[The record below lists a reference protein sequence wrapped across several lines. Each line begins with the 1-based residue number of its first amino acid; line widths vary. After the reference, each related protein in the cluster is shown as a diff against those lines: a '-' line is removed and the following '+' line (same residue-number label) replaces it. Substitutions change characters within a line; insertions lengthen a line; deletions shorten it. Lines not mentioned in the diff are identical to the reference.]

1 MAKYKRKKPQ
11 NVADRLRWLA
21 PHVEDFKACLARKGY
36 SAATITE
43 LMRLLACWAEW
54 VRNAGFDIGTIETG
68 FAASAEI
75 FQGSKTARAPQ
86 GAAALFIA
94 YLRRNEALARRE
106 PPLRPEETWPILAAF
121 RSWMREQR
129 GVADSTLDTYQ
140 STLSRPAEGARRR
153 SRSPTRR
160 QPCATSCSN
169 GRGPHGR
176 GRAQCIAVAT
186 RAFLRYLVAQGQLP
200 AGRDHAV
207 PGFASWQLATTPRF
221 LSDPDLARVLA
232 ACDGAD
238 RLRDRAVILLLA
250 RLGLRASEVAH
261 LSFEQIDWAGGR
273 LTVAGKSRR
282 EERLPLT
289 QEVGDAIIAYIERAR
304 PRGGDAA
311 RVFLTDAAPIVPL
324 SRVAVKCI
332 VRRALGRAG
341 VDSPHRGAHVLR
353 HSAATAMLR
362 HGVSLAGVGA
372 VLRHRSPSM
381 TALYAKVD
389 IALLSEIA
397 QPWGG
402 RLPC

>member
-1 MAKYKRKKPQ
+1 
-11 NVADRLRWLA
+11 
-21 PHVEDFKACLARKGY
+21 
-36 SAATITE
+36 
-43 LMRLLACWAEW
+43 MRNFVLE
-54 VRNAGFDIGTIETG
+54 R
-68 FAASAEI
+68 AS
-75 FQGSKTARAPQ
+75 
-86 GAAALFIA
+86 
-94 YLRRNEALARRE
+94 
-106 PPLRPEETWPILAAF
+106 
-121 RSWMREQR
+121 
-129 GVADSTLDTYQ
+129 
-140 STLSRPAEGARRR
+140 
-153 SRSPTRR
+153 
-160 QPCATSCSN
+160 
-169 GRGPHGR
+169 PHGR

-186 RAFLRYLVAQGQLP
+186 RAFLRYLVAPGQLP

-232 ACDGAD
+232 ACDGDD
-238 RLRDRAVILLLA
+238 RLRDRAIILLLA

-304 PRGGDAA
+304 PEVAATA

-362 HGVSLAGVGA
+362 HGVSLAGIGA

-389 IALLSEIA
+389 ISLLSEIA

>member
-1 MAKYKRKKPQ
+1 MAKYKRKKPRS
-11 NVADRLRWLA
+11 VADRLRWLA
-21 PHVEDFKACLARKGY
+21 PHGEGFKAWLGRNGY
-36 SAATITE
+36 SIATITE
-43 LMRLLACWAEW
+43 LTRLLACWAEW
-54 VRNAGFDIGTIETG
+54 GQNAGFDIDQIEMG
-68 FAASAEI
+68 IAASAEV
-75 FQGSKTARAPQ
+75 FRGSKTARAPQ
-86 GAAALFIA
+86 GAAALFIG
-94 YLRRNEALARRE
+94 YLRQNGVLAQELSSPRA
-106 PPLRPEETWPILAAF
+106 EETWPILAAF

-140 STLSRPAEGARRR
+140 STLSDLLKALGDDPAAYTASAVRDFVLERAK
-153 SRSPTRR
+153 
-160 QPCATSCSN
+160 
-169 GRGPHGR
+169 PHGR

-186 RAFLRYLVAQGQLP
+186 RAFLRYLVAHGRLP

-207 PGFASWQLATTPRF
+207 PIFATWRLATTPRF
-221 LSDPDLARVLA
+221 LSELDLARVLD
-232 ACDGAD
+232 ACDGEE
-238 RLRDRAVILLLA
+238 RLRDRAIILLLA
-250 RLGLRASEVAH
+250 RLGLRASEAAH
-261 LSFEQIDWAGGR
+261 LSFEQVDWADGR
-273 LTVAGKSRR
+273 LIIAGKARR

-304 PRGGDAA
+304 PRVMTP
-311 RVFLTDAAPIVPL
+311 RVFLTDVAPVAPL
-324 SRVAVKCI
+324 SRVAVKSI
-332 VRRALGRAG
+332 VRRALNRAG

-389 IALLSEIA
+389 ISVLLDIT

>member
-1 MAKYKRKKPQ
+1 MMAKYKRKKPQ
-11 NVADRLRWLA
+11 SVADRLRWLT
-21 PHVEDFKACLARKGY
+21 PHVEGFTAQLGQSGY
-36 SAATITE
+36 TAATITE
-43 LMRLLACWAEW
+43 LTRLLACWAEW
-54 VRNAGFDIGTIETG
+54 VRNAGFDTDSIEVG
-68 FAASAEI
+68 FAASAAV
-75 FQGSKTARAPQ
+75 FRGSRTAMAPQ

-94 YLRRNEALARRE
+94 YLRRHGVL
-106 PPLRPEETWPILAAF
+106 PPPAQPARPEEVWPVLATF
-121 RSWMREQR
+121 RNWMREQR

-140 STLSRPAEGARRR
+140 STLTDLLAALGDDPAAY
-153 SRSPTRR
+153 T
-160 QPCATSCSN
+160 AAAI
-169 GRGPHGR
+169 RGFVLDRASPHGR

-186 RAFLRYLVAQGQLP
+186 RAFLRYLVAQGTLP

-207 PGFASWQLATTPRF
+207 PTFASWQLATTPRF
-221 LSDPDLARVLA
+221 LSDMDLARVLA
-232 ACDGAD
+232 VCDGED

-261 LSFEQIDWAGGR
+261 LNFEQIDWADG
-273 LTVAGKSRR
+273 LLILAGKMRR
-282 EERLPLT
+282 EERLPLP

-304 PRGGDAA
+304 PRVATT
-311 RVFLTDAAPIVPL
+311 RVFLTDIAPVVPV
-324 SRVAVKCI
+324 SRVAVRCI
-332 VRRALGRAG
+332 VRRALARAG
-341 VDSPHRGAHVLR
+341 VDSPYRGAHVLR